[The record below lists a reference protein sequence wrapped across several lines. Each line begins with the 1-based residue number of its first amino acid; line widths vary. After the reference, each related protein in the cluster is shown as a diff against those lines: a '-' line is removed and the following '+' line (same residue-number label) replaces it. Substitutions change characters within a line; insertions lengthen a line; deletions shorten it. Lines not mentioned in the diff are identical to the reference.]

1 MSSLQDGVDKINSQI
16 SESFIDCSGLPD
28 GKEVDETP
36 DKIRA
41 TGFNNDEDN
50 I

>member
-1 MSSLQDGVDKINSQI
+1 
-16 SESFIDCSGLPD
+16 LPD